1 MRSLISAVCVLL
13 AITVF
18 VAISSFYIC
27 GFCLD
32 MIEAVK
38 ELPMTVGGENDCRNF
53 NDGYTA
59 IHEMWEKKRSYIR
72 CTVGHTDAEDIDN
85 ALEEMES
92 RFSSG
97 DLAGYLSAR
106 GKLISLINELRQA
119 EKLSW
124 YSLG

>member
-13 AITVF
+13 VITIF
-18 VAISSFYIC
+18 VTVSSFYIS
-27 GFCLD
+27 GFCMD

-38 ELPMTVGGENDCRNF
+38 ELPMTVGGEDDYRHF
-53 NDGYTA
+53 NDSYEE
-59 IHEMWEKKRSYIR
+59 IHAMWEKKRSYIR

-85 ALEEMES
+85 ALAEISS
-92 RFSSG
+92 RFSSE

-106 GKLISLINELRQA
+106 GKLISLVEELRRA
-119 EKLSW
+119 ERLGW

>member
-13 AITVF
+13 AITIF
-18 VAISSFYIC
+18 VTVSSLYIS
-27 GFCLD
+27 GFCAD

-38 ELPMTVGGENDCRNF
+38 ELPMTVNGEDDCRNF
-53 NDGYTA
+53 NDGYSE
-59 IHEMWEKKRSYIR
+59 IHAMWEKKRSYIR
-72 CTVGHTDAEDIDN
+72 CTVGHIDAEDIDN

-92 RFSSG
+92 RFSSD

-106 GKLISLINELRQA
+106 GKLISLVEELRRA
-119 EKLSW
+119 EKLGW